1 MKKYVYIL
9 LYLIIGQ
16 LYIFAIP
23 AIGIW
28 YETQGFN
35 GFKFISEN
43 ELQILTEPFQ
53 SKIFEDGTYH
63 YELSYEEGLPYIFI
77 SGNGVKRYF
86 LLLSNEQACYF
97 YDAKTGELVISAEHT
112 KAAIEPFVI
121 YKRDKI
127 RASSEL
133 REGKTVYSVEN
144 LSTEILLPWVPAGG
158 KNGIGATLTIHDM
171 YGEFLILGSGY
182 VSVKNR
188 ALWTKN
194 ARPKKLKIQYK
205 KTGIVKYVDLKDTP
219 DLQTIV
225 MYTDEDYK
233 NQTIG
238 SDIVITIMDV
248 YEGTTYSDVC
258 INILVEKT

>member
-16 LYIFAIP
+16 LYVFAIP

-53 SKIFEDGTYH
+53 SKIFDDGTYH
-63 YELSYEEGLPYIFI
+63 YELSYEEGLPYISI

-97 YDAKTGELVISAEHT
+97 YDTKTGELVISAEHT

-188 ALWTKN
+188 ALWIKN

>member
-97 YDAKTGELVISAEHT
+97 YDTKTGELVISAEHT

-188 ALWTKN
+188 ALWIKN

-233 NQTIG
+233 NQTRG
-238 SDIVITIMDV
+238 GDIVITIMDV

>member
-16 LYIFAIP
+16 LYVFAIP

-63 YELSYEEGLPYIFI
+63 YELSYEEGLPYISI

-97 YDAKTGELVISAEHT
+97 YDTKTGELVISAEHT

-188 ALWTKN
+188 ALWIKN

-233 NQTIG
+233 NQTREG
-238 SDIVITIMDV
+238 DIVITIMDV

>member
-16 LYIFAIP
+16 LYVFAIP
-23 AIGIW
+23 AIGIL
-28 YETQGFN
+28 YQTQEFEC
-35 GFKFISEN
+35 FRFISEN
-43 ELQILTEPFQ
+43 KLDVRNWLYQNKLL
-53 SKIFEDGTYH
+53 KDGTYH
-63 YELSYEEGLPYIFI
+63 YELSYEEGLPYISI
-77 SGNGVKRYF
+77 SDNGVERYF

-97 YDAKTGELVISAEHT
+97 YDTKTGELVISAEHT

-188 ALWTKN
+188 ALWIKN

>member
-1 MKKYVYIL
+1 MFTYFYLFIGRLYV
-9 LYLIIGQ
+9 
-16 LYIFAIP
+16 FAAP
-23 AIGIW
+23 TIGIL
-28 YETQGFN
+28 YQTQEFEC
-35 GFKFISEN
+35 FRFISEN
-43 ELQILTEPFQ
+43 KLDVRNWLYQNKLL
-53 SKIFEDGTYH
+53 KDGTYH

-121 YKRDKI
+121 YKRDRI

-233 NQTIG
+233 NQTRG
-238 SDIVITIMDV
+238 GDIVITIMDV

>member
-16 LYIFAIP
+16 LYVFAIP

-63 YELSYEEGLPYIFI
+63 YELSYEEGLPYISI
-77 SGNGVKRYF
+77 SGNGVKRCF

-97 YDAKTGELVISAEHT
+97 YDTKTGELVISAEHT

>member
-97 YDAKTGELVISAEHT
+97 YDTKTGELVISAEHT

>member
-97 YDAKTGELVISAEHT
+97 YDTKTGELVISAEHT

-133 REGKTVYSVEN
+133 CEGKTVYSVEN

-188 ALWTKN
+188 ALWIKN

-233 NQTIG
+233 NQTRG
-238 SDIVITIMDV
+238 GDIVITIMDV